1 MANFV
6 NLVRRGFYDGLNFH
20 RVISDFMIQGGC
32 PNGNGMGGPGYRF
45 EDELPNSG
53 EYQVGSLAMANAG
66 PDTNGSQFFVITGP
80 SGVQLPPS
88 YSLFGQVID
97 GLEVAEAI
105 QSSPTGAQD
114 RPSEDVV
121 IESVTISEVEG

>member
-1 MANFV
+1 MCI
-6 NLVRRGFYDGLNFH
+6 RDR
-20 RVISDFMIQGGC
+20 
-32 PNGNGMGGPGYRF
+32 PN
-45 EDELPNSG
+45 
-53 EYQVGSLAMANAG
+53 
-66 PDTNGSQFFVITGP
+66 TNGSQFFVITGP

-114 RPSEDVV
+114 RPLEDVV

>member
-1 MANFV
+1 
-6 NLVRRGFYDGLNFH
+6 
-20 RVISDFMIQGGC
+20 
-32 PNGNGMGGPGYRF
+32 
-45 EDELPNSG
+45 
-53 EYQVGSLAMANAG
+53 MANAG